1 MAMLLPG
8 FGCWSQ
14 DNNGSD
20 NGTTLALGNINEDGR
35 KSFFAKRLQHVYCSE
50 RLHMNTNTVSS
61 VFSDSKSHY
70 KILDGLRGV
79 AAIMVICMHI
89 MEPFAGGDATKMYI
103 NHGYL
108 AVDFFFL
115 LSGFVI
121 AHAYDDRWNKMSIKD
136 FFKRRLIRL
145 HPMIIIGMTIGAI
158 CFYFSA
164 STIVFP
170 PIGTTPVWKLIL
182 VMLIGYTLVP
192 VPLSLDIRGW
202 GEMHPLD
209 GPAWTLFFEYIAN
222 IMYALVLR
230 RTSKMVLAILTL
242 IAAAVLIQ
250 YSVAGGRGDLIGG
263 WSITPEQLRIG
274 FTRLCYPFLAG
285 MLLSRLTKPGN
296 MGNTF
301 VWCSLLL
308 IIILSIPRVG
318 GSNTEHFWIN
328 GLYEAL
334 SIIIIFPTVV
344 YLGASG
350 SINNKGVANV
360 CRFLGD
366 ISYPVY
372 IIHYPFIYIFTA
384 WVVDNHKTFAQAW
397 PVGLLLLVCVITLS
411 YVFLKLY
418 DIPVRKWLTKKYL
431 PGRKNLLP

>member
-1 MAMLLPG
+1 M
-8 FGCWSQ
+8 
-14 DNNGSD
+14 DN
-20 NGTTLALGNINEDGR
+20 
-35 KSFFAKRLQHVYCSE
+35 KV
-50 RLHMNTNTVSS
+50 VSS

-79 AAIMVICMHI
+79 AAIMVISMHI
-89 MEPFAGGDATKMYI
+89 MESFAGGDATKMYI

-121 AHAYDDRWNKMSIKD
+121 AHAYDDRWSNMSIKD

-164 STIVFP
+164 SDIVFP
-170 PIGTTPVWKLIL
+170 TLGSTPVWKLIL
-182 VMLIGYTLVP
+182 VMLIGYTLIP

-222 IMYALVLR
+222 IMYALVLKN
-230 RTSKMVLAILTL
+230 TSKTVLAILTI

-250 YSVAGGRGDLIGG
+250 YGVSGGRGDLIGG
-263 WSITPEQLRIG
+263 WSLTAEQLRVG
-274 FTRLCYPFLAG
+274 FTRLSYPFLAG
-285 MLLSRLTKPGN
+285 MLLSRLIKPGN
-296 MGNTF
+296 LGNTF
-301 VWCSLLL
+301 LWCSVIL
-308 IIILSIPRVG
+308 IVILSIPRVG
-318 GSNTEHFWIN
+318 GSDTNNFWMN
-328 GLYEAL
+328 GLYESL
-334 SIIIIFPTVV
+334 SIVLVFPLVV

-350 SINNKGVANV
+350 TIQNNMLAKI
-360 CRFLGD
+360 CRFFGD

-372 IIHYPFIYIFTA
+372 IIHYPLIYIYTA
-384 WVVDNHKTFAQAW
+384 WVVDHQKTIAQGW
-397 PVGLLLLVCVITLS
+397 PMGLLLLISSIVLA
-411 YVFLKLY
+411 YVFLKVY

-431 PGRKNLLP
+431 SGNKVQA

>member
-1 MAMLLPG
+1 MNP
-8 FGCWSQ
+8 
-14 DNNGSD
+14 
-20 NGTTLALGNINEDGR
+20 TT
-35 KSFFAKRLQHVYCSE
+35 
-50 RLHMNTNTVSS
+50 TVSS

-79 AAIMVICMHI
+79 AAVMVISMHI
-89 MEPFAGGDATKMYI
+89 MESFAGGDATKMYI

-121 AHAYDDRWNKMSIKD
+121 AHAYDDRWNNMSIKD

-145 HPMIIIGMTIGAI
+145 HPMIIIGMTVGAI

-164 STIVFP
+164 SAVVFP
-170 PIGTTPVWKLIL
+170 PIGSTPVWKLIL
-182 VMLIGYTLVP
+182 TMLIGYTLIPIP
-192 VPLSLDIRGW
+192 VSMDIRGW
-202 GEMHPLD
+202 AEMHPLD

-222 IMYALVLR
+222 ILYALVLR
-230 RTSKMVLAILTL
+230 KASKAVLALLTL
-242 IAAAVLIQ
+242 IAAVVLIH
-250 YSVAGGRGDLIGG
+250 YSVTGSRGDLIGG
-263 WSITPEQLRIG
+263 WSLTAEQLRIG

-285 MLLSRLTKPGN
+285 MLLSRITKPGN

-308 IIILSIPRVG
+308 IITLAVPRIG
-318 GSNTEHFWIN
+318 GSSTAHFWMN
-328 GLYEAL
+328 GLYESL
-334 SIIIIFPTVV
+334 SIIVVFPLVV
-344 YLGASG
+344 FLGASG
-350 SINNKGVANV
+350 NINNKSLANV

-384 WVVDNHKTFAQAW
+384 WVVDDHKTLAQAW
-397 PVGLLLLVCVITLS
+397 PVGLLLLAGVVTLA

-418 DIPVRKWLTKKYL
+418 DIPVRKWLTEKYL
-431 PGRKNLLP
+431 SGKKSSAKA

>member
-1 MAMLLPG
+1 
-8 FGCWSQ
+8 
-14 DNNGSD
+14 
-20 NGTTLALGNINEDGR
+20 
-35 KSFFAKRLQHVYCSE
+35 
-50 RLHMNTNTVSS
+50 MNPTTVSS
-61 VFSDSKSHY
+61 VFSDSKSHF

-79 AAIMVICMHI
+79 AAIMVISMHI
-89 MEPFAGGDATKMYI
+89 MESFAGGDATKMYI

-121 AHAYDDRWNKMSIKD
+121 AHAYDDRWNNMSIKD

-145 HPMIIIGMTIGAI
+145 HPMIIIGMTVGAI

-164 STIVFP
+164 STVVFP
-170 PIGTTPVWKLIL
+170 PIGSTPVWKLIL
-182 VMLIGYTLVP
+182 TMLIGYTLIPIP
-192 VPLSLDIRGW
+192 VSMDIRGW
-202 GEMHPLD
+202 AEMHPLD

-222 IMYALVLR
+222 ILYALVLR
-230 RTSKMVLAILTL
+230 RASKPVLAVLTL
-242 IAAAVLIQ
+242 IAAVALIQ
-250 YSVAGGRGDLIGG
+250 YGVNGGRGDLIGG
-263 WSITPEQLRIG
+263 WSLTAEQLRIG

-285 MLLSRLTKPGN
+285 MLLSRITKAGN

-301 VWCSLLL
+301 IWCSLLL
-308 IIILSIPRVG
+308 IITLALPRIG
-318 GSNTEHFWIN
+318 GSNTAHFWMN
-328 GLYEAL
+328 GLYESL
-334 SIIIIFPTVV
+334 TIIVVFPLVV
-344 YLGASG
+344 FLGASG
-350 SINNKGVANV
+350 NIKNNSLANA

-397 PVGLLLLVCVITLS
+397 PVGLLLLTGVVTLA

-418 DIPVRKWLTKKYL
+418 DIPVRKWLTQKYL
-431 PGRKNLLP
+431 SRKKLSAQA

>member
-1 MAMLLPG
+1 M
-8 FGCWSQ
+8 S
-14 DNNGSD
+14 
-20 NGTTLALGNINEDGR
+20 TT
-35 KSFFAKRLQHVYCSE
+35 
-50 RLHMNTNTVSS
+50 TVSS

-89 MEPFAGGDATKMYI
+89 MEPFAGGDATKMHI

-121 AHAYDDRWNKMSIKD
+121 AHAYDDRWNKMSIRS

-158 CFYFSA
+158 CFYFGA
-164 STIVFP
+164 PDIIAFP
-170 PIGTTPVWKLIL
+170 NISGTPVWKMIL
-182 VMLIGYTLVP
+182 VMLIGYTLIP

-230 RTSKMVLAILTL
+230 RASKTVLAILVL
-242 IAAAVLIQ
+242 IAAAALIQ
-250 YSVAGGRGDLIGG
+250 YGVTNKNGDLIGG
-263 WSITPEQLRIG
+263 WSVTAEQLRIG
-274 FTRLCYPFLAG
+274 FTRLSYPFLAG
-285 MLLSRLTKPGN
+285 MLLARVSKPGN

-308 IIILSIPRVG
+308 IVMLAIPRIG
-318 GSNTEHFWIN
+318 GSNTEYFWMN

-334 SIIIIFPTVV
+334 IIIIVFPIIV

-350 SINNKGVANV
+350 NIQNKKVEAV
-360 CRFLGD
+360 CRFLGN

-372 IIHYPFIYIFTA
+372 IIHYPLIYIFFG
-384 WVVDNHKTFAQAW
+384 WVIDKHKTIEQAW
-397 PVGLLLLVCVITLS
+397 PFGLLILVGAVTLA
-411 YVFLKLY
+411 YLFLKLY
-418 DIPVRKWLTKKYL
+418 DLPIRKWLTEKYL
-431 PGRKNLLP
+431 PGKKVPAQV

>member
-1 MAMLLPG
+1 MSTIP
-8 FGCWSQ
+8 
-14 DNNGSD
+14 
-20 NGTTLALGNINEDGR
+20 
-35 KSFFAKRLQHVYCSE
+35 
-50 RLHMNTNTVSS
+50 VSS

-79 AAIMVICMHI
+79 AAIMVISMHI
-89 MEPFAGGDATKMYI
+89 METFAGGDATKMYI

-145 HPMIIIGMTIGAI
+145 HPMIIIGMTIGAV

-164 STIVFP
+164 SSILFP
-170 PIGTTPVWKLIL
+170 AIGNTPVWKLIV
-182 VMLIGYTLVP
+182 VMLIGYTLIP

-230 RTSKMVLAILTL
+230 RTSKTVLTVLTL

-250 YSVAGGRGDLIGG
+250 YSVMGSRGDLIGG
-263 WSITPEQLRIG
+263 WSVTPEQLRIG
-274 FTRLCYPFLAG
+274 FTRLAYPFLAG
-285 MLLSRLTKPGN
+285 TLLSRVTKPGN

-301 VWCSLLL
+301 LWCSLLL
-308 IIILSIPRVG
+308 IVILSIPRIG
-318 GSNTEHFWIN
+318 GSNIDNFWMN

-334 SIIIIFPTVV
+334 SIIIVFPAVV

-350 SINNKGVANV
+350 TLKNKRIETI

-384 WVVDNHKTFAQAW
+384 WVVDNHKTFAEAW
-397 PVGLLLLVCVITLS
+397 PVGLLLLVSAVILA

-418 DIPVRKWLTKKYL
+418 DIPVRKWLTKKFL
-431 PGRKNLLP
+431 PGKKVPA